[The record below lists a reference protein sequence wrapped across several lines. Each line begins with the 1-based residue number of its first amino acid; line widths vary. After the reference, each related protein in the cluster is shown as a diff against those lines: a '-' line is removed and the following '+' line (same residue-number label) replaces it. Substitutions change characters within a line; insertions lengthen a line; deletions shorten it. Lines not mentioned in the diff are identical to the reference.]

1 MTTLAIIITVAMA
14 VTVLIGVGITE
25 LRSRN
30 KPSHR
35 KTNMPEMGNAL
46 NKEQDAKDAQR
57 TTRVDDFNPGK
68 V

>member
-1 MTTLAIIITVAMA
+1 MA
-14 VTVLIGVGITE
+14 VAVLVGVGITE
-25 LRSRN
+25 FRSRN
-30 KPSHR
+30 KLSQH

-57 TTRVDDFNPGK
+57 TTRVDDFNPGN